1 MPFAAPNIILYT
13 MNTVY
18 FAKHILLESGE
29 VLANGAVSVCDGL
42 IADVG
47 PRGKVRRGGDE
58 RLVNLGD
65 MLLLPG
71 LINMHTHLEES
82 PIRSFRKEPE
92 ETFAAWS
99 GKKNSQIR
107 RLTDEQVRKGISLC
121 TLEMISHG
129 TTTVVDCTRSG
140 ISASALANEPIR
152 SAIFLEVAGADFL
165 KEGVDQVRQWLGGG
179 PAFRYG
185 IGPHA
190 FYSLTPREHRKL
202 IEYSYDTGCLW
213 ACHAAESAEEV
224 EAFCEQSGDFFRG
237 VTRKKPWPAG
247 NSRLG
252 PLHYALAEGLIPSG
266 AILFHCNYVTS
277 NELALLA
284 TKRAFVTICPR
295 YGAEMEHKDFPVGLA
310 SSRGIRICLGTEGM
324 APPGET
330 SLFDELFRMKK
341 ACPQINAVEML
352 RWVTK
357 NPAAALKASDKLGS
371 ITPGKHADIIGVRFP
386 CAPNEDLLETL
397 IMSDPNVAFVMI
409 GGEEI
414 IADC

>member
-1 MPFAAPNIILYT
+1 

-29 VLANGAVSVCDGL
+29 VLANGAVSVCGEL

-82 PIRSFRKEPE
+82 PIRGFRKEPE

-99 GKKNSQIR
+99 GKKNSQMR
-107 RLTDEQVRKGISLC
+107 RLTDEQVRKGIGLC
-121 TLEMISHG
+121 AMEMISHG
-129 TTTVVDCTRSG
+129 TTTVADNARSG
-140 ISASALANEPIR
+140 IPAQALANQPIR
-152 SAIFLEVAGADFL
+152 SAVILEVAGAEFL
-165 KEGVDQVRQWLGGG
+165 KEGIDQMRQWQDGGT
-179 PAFRYG
+179 AFRYG
-185 IGPHA
+185 IGPRA
-190 FYSLTPREHRKL
+190 FYSLTPREHRRL
-202 IEYSYDTGCLW
+202 IKYGYDTGCLW

-237 VTRKKPWPAG
+237 VTRKKPWPAD
-247 NSRLG
+247 SRLG
-252 PLHYALAEGLIPSG
+252 PLHYALAEGLIPTG
-266 AILFHCNYVTS
+266 AILFHCNYVTG

-284 TKRAFVTICPR
+284 AKRAFVTLCPK
-295 YGAEMEHKDFPVGLA
+295 YGAEMEHRDFPAGAA
-310 SSRGIRICLGTEGM
+310 SRRGIRICLGTEGIT
-324 APPGET
+324 PPGET
-330 SLFDELFRMKK
+330 NLFDELFHMKK
-341 ACPQINAVEML
+341 ACPHISAVEML
-352 RWVTK
+352 QWVTK

-371 ITPGKHADIIGVRFP
+371 ITPGKYADIIGVRFP

-397 IMSDPNVAFVMI
+397 LMSDPEIAFVMI

-414 IADC
+414 IADVDC

>member
-1 MPFAAPNIILYT
+1 

-29 VLANGAVSVCDGL
+29 ILANGAVSVCGEL

-82 PIRSFRKEPE
+82 PIRGFMKEPE
-92 ETFAAWS
+92 ETFAEWS
-99 GKKNSQIR
+99 GKKYSQMR
-107 RLTDEQVRKGISLC
+107 RLTDEQVRKGIGLC
-121 TLEMISHG
+121 AMEMISHG
-129 TTTVVDCTRSG
+129 TTTVADSARSG
-140 ISASALANEPIR
+140 ITAQALASQSIR
-152 SAIFLEVAGADFL
+152 SAIFLEVAGAEFM
-165 KEGVDQVRQWLGGG
+165 KEGVDQMRQWQGGG
-179 PAFRYG
+179 TAFRYG
-185 IGPHA
+185 IGPRA
-190 FYSLTPREHRKL
+190 FYSLTPREHRRL
-202 IEYSYDTGCLW
+202 IDYSYDTGCLW

-224 EAFCEQSGDFFRG
+224 EAFCKHDGDLFRS

-247 NSRLG
+247 NSRLS

-277 NELALLA
+277 NELSLLA
-284 TKRAFVTICPR
+284 VKRVFVTLCPR
-295 YGAEMEHKDFPVGLA
+295 YGAEMEHKDFPTGA
-310 SSRGIRICLGTEGM
+310 ACNRGIRICLGTEGM

-330 SLFDELFRMKK
+330 SLFDELFYMKK
-341 ACPQINAVEML
+341 AYPHISAIEML

-371 ITPGKHADIIGVRFP
+371 ITPGKYADIIGVRFP

-397 IMSDPNVAFVMI
+397 LMSDPDIAFVMI

-414 IADC
+414 IVDC